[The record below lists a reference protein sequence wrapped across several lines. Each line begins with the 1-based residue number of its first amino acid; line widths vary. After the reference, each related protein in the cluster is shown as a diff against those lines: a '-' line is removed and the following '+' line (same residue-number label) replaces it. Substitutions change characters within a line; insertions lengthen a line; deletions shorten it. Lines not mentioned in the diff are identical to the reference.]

1 MKLVGVKA
9 VTPLHSRVYDHTVGP
24 PAKLYRLSQ
33 TIPNLEYSPVESPP
47 VLGGLDSNVIYV
59 LDDYG
64 NAHYPVVYVW
74 VGKGVIDANARFAL
88 ANGEVYLKE
97 KRVREGAQISLSV
110 AVVKIREG
118 LETPQFLKALG
129 LESA

>member
-1 MKLVGVKA
+1 MKLVGVQK

-24 PAKLYRLSQ
+24 PAQLYCLSQ
-33 TIPNLEYSPVESPP
+33 TVVFSPIESPP
-47 VLGGLDSNVIYV
+47 TLGGLDSNTIYV

-74 VGKGVIDANARFAL
+74 VGKGVADTNARFAL
-88 ANGEVYLKE
+88 ANGELYLKE
-97 KRVREGAQISLSV
+97 KRVREGPQISLSV
-110 AVVKIREG
+110 AVVRIREG